1 MNKNMSTVVTKAKAA
16 VSNAKTAAIVGS
28 TALMA
33 MPGFAFASGGGG
45 GGGDF
50 DGGAIVAKVVTYTA
64 VGVTILAAFAL
75 GRWTLRALGLIGG
88 K

>member
-1 MNKNMSTVVTKAKAA
+1 MHKNISTIVTKAKSAA
-16 VSNAKTAAIVGS
+16 SNAKTAAVVGS

-45 GGGDF
+45 DF
-50 DGGAIVAKVVTYTA
+50 DGGEIVSKVVTYTA
-64 VGVTILAAFAL
+64 IGVTILAAFAL

>member
-1 MNKNMSTVVTKAKAA
+1 MHKNISTIVTKAKSAA
-16 VSNAKTAAIVGS
+16 SNAKTAAVVGS

-33 MPGFAFASGGGG
+33 MPGFAFASGGG
-45 GGGDF
+45 DF
-50 DGGAIVAKVVTYTA
+50 DGGEIVSKVVTYTA
-64 VGVTILAAFAL
+64 IGVTILAAFAL

>member
-1 MNKNMSTVVTKAKAA
+1 MRNTMNRLFG
-16 VSNAKTAAIVGS
+16 NAKNAVLLGG
-28 TALMA
+28 TALMTV
-33 MPGFAFASGGGG
+33 PGFAFAQAS

-50 DGGAIVAKVVTYTA
+50 DGGEIVSKVVTYTA
-64 VGVTILAAFAL
+64 IGVTILAAFAL

>member
-1 MNKNMSTVVTKAKAA
+1 MHKNISTIVTKAKSAA
-16 VSNAKTAAIVGS
+16 SNAKTAALVGS

-33 MPGFAFASGGGG
+33 MPGFAFASGGG
-45 GGGDF
+45 DF
-50 DGGAIVAKVVTYTA
+50 DGTAIVSKVVTYTA
-64 VGVTILAAFAL
+64 IGVTILAAFAL

>member
-1 MNKNMSTVVTKAKAA
+1 MKQRFLTGYQNARTRANLVGTA
-16 VSNAKTAAIVGS
+16 VMLS
-28 TALMA
+28 
-33 MPGFAFASGGGG
+33 PAFAMASG

-50 DGGAIVAKVVTYTA
+50 DGTEIISKVVTYTA
-64 VGVTILAAFAL
+64 IGVSILAAFAL

>member
-1 MNKNMSTVVTKAKAA
+1 MDKNISTVFTKAKSA

-45 GGGDF
+45 GDF
-50 DGGAIVAKVVTYTA
+50 DGGTIVAKVVTYTA
-64 VGVTILAAFAL
+64 VGVSILAAFAL

>member
-1 MNKNMSTVVTKAKAA
+1 MHKLRKLATKAKT
-16 VSNAKTAAIVGS
+16 TAYMGA

-33 MPGFAFASGGGG
+33 APGFAIAGGGGGG

-50 DGGAIVAKVVTYTA
+50 DGTEIVSKVVTYTA
-64 VGVTILAAFAL
+64 IGVTILAAFAL

>member
-1 MNKNMSTVVTKAKAA
+1 MQKNISTIVTKAKSAA
-16 VSNAKTAAIVGS
+16 SNAKTAAVVGS

-33 MPGFAFASGGGG
+33 MPGFAFAA

-50 DGGAIVAKVVTYTA
+50 DGGEIVSKVVTYTA
-64 VGVTILAAFAL
+64 IGVTILAAFAL

>member
-1 MNKNMSTVVTKAKAA
+1 MHKNISTIVTKAKSA
-16 VSNAKTAAIVGS
+16 VSNAKTAALVGS

-45 GGGDF
+45 DF
-50 DGGAIVAKVVTYTA
+50 DGTAIVSKVVTYTA
-64 VGVTILAAFAL
+64 IGVTILAAFAL

>member
-1 MNKNMSTVVTKAKAA
+1 MNKNISTVVTKAKSA

-45 GGGDF
+45 DF
-50 DGGAIVAKVVTYTA
+50 DGGEIVSKVVTYTA
-64 VGVTILAAFAL
+64 IGVTILAAFAL

>member
-1 MNKNMSTVVTKAKAA
+1 MHKNISTIVTKAKSAA
-16 VSNAKTAAIVGS
+16 SNAKTAALVGS

-45 GGGDF
+45 DF
-50 DGGAIVAKVVTYTA
+50 DGGEIVSKVVTYTA
-64 VGVTILAAFAL
+64 IGVTILAAFAL

>member
-1 MNKNMSTVVTKAKAA
+1 MNKNISTVVTKAKSA

-45 GGGDF
+45 DF
-50 DGGAIVAKVVTYTA
+50 DGTAIVGKVVTYTA
-64 VGVTILAAFAL
+64 IGVTILAAFAL
-75 GRWTLRALGLIGG
+75 GRWTLRALG
-88 K
+88 

>member
-1 MNKNMSTVVTKAKAA
+1 MSRNTIKGLLSTMSNKAK
-16 VSNAKTAAIVGS
+16 SAAIVTG
-28 TALMA
+28 TAVALS
-33 MPGFAFASGGGG
+33 PSFAFAA
-45 GGGDF
+45 DF
-50 DGGAIVAKVVTYTA
+50 DGTEIVSKVVTYTA

>member
-1 MNKNMSTVVTKAKAA
+1 MNKNISTAVTKVKSAA
-16 VSNAKTAAIVGS
+16 SNVKTSALLGA

-33 MPGFAFASGGGG
+33 MPGFALASG

-50 DGGAIVAKVVTYTA
+50 DGGEIVSKVVTYTA
-64 VGVTILAAFAL
+64 IGVTILAAFAL

>member
-1 MNKNMSTVVTKAKAA
+1 MNKNISTVVTKAKSA

-45 GGGDF
+45 DF
-50 DGGAIVAKVVTYTA
+50 DGTAIVGKVVTYTA
-64 VGVTILAAFAL
+64 IGVTILAAFAL

>member
-1 MNKNMSTVVTKAKAA
+1 MRNTMTRAFGSAKNAVLLGGTV
-16 VSNAKTAAIVGS
+16 
-28 TALMA
+28 LMTV
-33 MPGFAFASGGGG
+33 PGFAFAQAS

-50 DGGAIVAKVVTYTA
+50 SGDEIIAKVVTYTA
-64 VGVTILAAFAL
+64 IGVAILAAFAL

>member
-1 MNKNMSTVVTKAKAA
+1 MEKNISTVVTKAKSA
-16 VSNAKTAAIVGS
+16 VSNAKTAAILGS

-45 GGGDF
+45 DF
-50 DGGAIVAKVVTYTA
+50 DGTAIIGKVTTYTA
-64 VGVTILAAFAL
+64 IGVTILAAFAL